1 MTQMEHITGTLAKAG
16 DRFAI
21 DLLGIPSLL
30 LMERASRFV
39 ADEVLEHHRDRRTLV
54 LCGTGNN
61 GADGICIARMLREGG
76 MEPEVLVCGDLTR
89 ASWEFLRQL
98 SDYRAMGGAVRFDD
112 AALPEADLIVDA
124 AFGIGLNR
132 PLTGPWR
139 ELLARADGMQAH
151 RIAVDVPSGISADT
165 GEAMGPV
172 LRADLTLTFGKNKTG
187 LVSGD
192 GKTAAGEVRVC
203 DIGIPDA
210 VYRLLQASSGDAAS
224 AQVSVQ
230 ESAKDAVQNAELQHC
245 LRELVDWVLLNLDR
259 PSEFFY
265 RLQRS
270 GKLGQ
275 WFPVLSALEDVPQ
288 ARFYHPEKD
297 AFVHTMMVLDKAAEE
312 SRNHAALAGNRSR
325 RLRFLYAALLHDLGK
340 AVSTA
345 YDEEKQDYRA
355 VGHEKTGAELAEG
368 LLRRIGADEDL
379 IAWVTNLVL
388 LHMVPHQL
396 YKEKPNDKAFQR
408 LFRRSVCPEDLILL
422 AYCDA
427 AGTGSGEAGA
437 DAGKNPGDAN
447 QAAQGEAAQDQ
458 LARDQEAQDQAAKHW
473 QIMNLKKA
481 EENRRYATGCL
492 LRTRIQTEND
502 RLRKQLSFILAADQ
516 EKNIFRQTRLS
527 DGCRKENDSEH
538 AWHLALMAMLL
549 SEYSAEPVDL
559 LKVIMMVL
567 IHDVVEID
575 AGDTY
580 AYDYE
585 ALKTAPM
592 REKQAAEHLYGLLP
606 ADQGQYLKG
615 IWEEFEAFE
624 TPEAKLAHTLDNLQ
638 PLMLTDA
645 EGGTAWMEHG
655 AADANIY
662 RRNSRTGETAPE
674 IWAYM
679 KSVVERNVA
688 EGRLQHEEEAKR
700 KE

>member
-98 SDYRAMGGAVRFDD
+98 SDYRAMGGGVRFDD
-112 AALPEADLIVDA
+112 TALPEAELIVDA

-139 ELLARADGMQAH
+139 ELLARADERKAY

-187 LVSGD
+187 LVSGA
-192 GKTAAGEVRVC
+192 GKAAAGEVRVC
-203 DIGIPDA
+203 DIGIPDT

-245 LRELVDWVLLNLDR
+245 LRELLDWAFLNLEI

-265 RLQRS
+265 RLQRA
-270 GKLGQ
+270 GKLEQ
-275 WFPVLSALEDVPQ
+275 WFPELSALEDVHQ
-288 ARFYHPEKD
+288 ARVYHPEKD

-312 SRNHAALAGNRSR
+312 SRNHAALAGDRSR

-396 YKEKPNDKAFQR
+396 YKEKPNDKAFQK

-427 AGTGSGEAGA
+427 AGTGSTEAE
-437 DAGKNPGDAN
+437 GDADKN
-447 QAAQGEAAQDQ
+447 QGDAKQAAQDQ
-458 LARDQEAQDQAAKHW
+458 EAQNQAAKHW
-473 QIMNLKKA
+473 RARNLKKA

-492 LRTRIQTEND
+492 LRMRIRTEND